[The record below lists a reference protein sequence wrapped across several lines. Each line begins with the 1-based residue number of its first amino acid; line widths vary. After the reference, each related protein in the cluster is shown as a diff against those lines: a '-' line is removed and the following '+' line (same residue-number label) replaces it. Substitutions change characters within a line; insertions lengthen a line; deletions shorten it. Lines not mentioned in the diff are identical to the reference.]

1 MYVRIAV
8 LLTAFSALSAQNV
21 PVLFE
26 CTEDD
31 AQTAGLHCSEEEPC
45 PVFLELSAVEAVGN
59 RLFLTGNLH
68 SSAATLYSVLMTSSD
83 AGKTWTEGYKRLRAA
98 ALDQIQ
104 FFDFETGW
112 ISGNYLSGTP
122 RDPFFLVT
130 GDGGTTWS
138 ALPVFEESRPAEIEK
153 FWFESKTAGALLLDV
168 RYANRFEL
176 YETKTGGESW
186 ELRQGSAK
194 PIHLPKERPVANA
207 AAWRLRPDAATRA
220 YALEHA
226 QGEHWQKVASFLV
239 RVGKCTQ

>member
-130 GDGGTTWS
+130 GDGGTTWT
-138 ALPVFEESRPAEIEK
+138 ALPGV
-153 FWFESKTAGALLLDV
+153 
-168 RYANRFEL
+168 
-176 YETKTGGESW
+176 TGGMT
-186 ELRQGSAK
+186 LQQTFVPGQ
-194 PIHLPKERPVANA
+194 NG
-207 AAWRLRPDAATRA
+207 DAASWT
-220 YALEHA
+220 
-226 QGEHWQKVASFLV
+226 
-239 RVGKCTQ
+239 VGAWVWWSGHQSPKFYSL